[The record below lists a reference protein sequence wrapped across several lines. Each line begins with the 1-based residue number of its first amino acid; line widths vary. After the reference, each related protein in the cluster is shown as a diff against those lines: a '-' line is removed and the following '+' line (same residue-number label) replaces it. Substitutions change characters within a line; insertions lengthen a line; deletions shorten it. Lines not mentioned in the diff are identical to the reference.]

1 MMIISVSMARI
12 ERNTAEDWLGHISLL
27 PWFFVTDFLPPLLS
41 PQKNGIIGITNIFKE
56 AGQMGIYVNPD
67 NADFRRCLKKTMLS
81 NEVKVDLIEFYQRN
95 KKQINR
101 KL

>member
-1 MMIISVSMARI
+1 M
-12 ERNTAEDWLGHISLL
+12 
-27 PWFFVTDFLPPLLS
+27 TDFLPPLLS
-41 PQKNGIIGITNIFKE
+41 PQKNGIMRITNIFKE
-56 AGQMGIYVNPD
+56 ADCVNIYVDPD
-67 NADFRRCLKKTMLS
+67 HADFRRCLKKTMLS